1 MKKIGYKTK
10 AAAAAEAAAKMERK
24 PARRNDARIIRRV
37 IRRQESV
44 TRKDI
49 ADWKRARLQATST
62 YEPKQVLLQRLFSE
76 VIDDALMTSQ
86 VSVLRIGK
94 SQGAE
99 FELKM
104 NGRKD
109 EAETQKFKDS
119 GLYEDLV
126 ELIVEAQFFNH
137 SLIEFDYDPA
147 ERSWPTSCRV
157 RTCRPKSGNST
168 PTPKVRRRWIIDFCR
183 SSAAGSLRSTRAN
196 ATSGCSTR
204 PCRMC

>member
-1 MKKIGYKTK
+1 MRGSF
-10 AAAAAEAAAKMERK
+10 A
-24 PARRNDARIIRRV
+24 RV

-126 ELIVEAQFFNH
+126 ELIVEAQVFQPLAH
-137 SLIEFDYDPA
+137 
-147 ERSWPTSCRV
+147 RV
-157 RTCRPKSGNST
+157 R
-168 PTPKVRRRWIIDFCR
+168 
-183 SSAAGSLRSTRAN
+183 L
-196 ATSGCSTR
+196 
-204 PCRMC
+204 

>member
-109 EAETQKFKDS
+109 EAETSVLF
-119 GLYEDLV
+119 
-126 ELIVEAQFFNH
+126 ELI
-137 SLIEFDYDPA
+137 A
-147 ERSWPTSCRV
+147 ERYAH
-157 RTCRPKSGNST
+157 KSLVVTTST
-168 PTPKVRRRWIIDFCR
+168 PLSQWGKVFAEPAMMHGPCR
-183 SSAAGSLRSTRAN
+183 SRQLDHVMFDGTFSFV
-196 ATSGCSTR
+196 
-204 PCRMC
+204 